1 LKRIKITAAV
11 LLVSWAMV
19 SQSWASQDGI
29 AIQDNETAKQE
40 TETPRW
46 EDFTENR
53 TLDETQFSTVYEELK
68 NQAEGGDSLST
79 IRIYLLLI
87 GNCLNRDQ
95 TVRILEDG
103 FFSELIPELKK
114 AGILEEDYTLPEGT
128 VPVAANISRE
138 GIPDMEMPSHD
149 YPGLNEEALDA
160 LARFTMDQEER
171 NAYINIPAGTEDSQI
186 SGRILSFT
194 FYNMEPYD
202 INFLGEDGYTD
213 ISWHMAGMLTRDG
226 NWYDLKVMHDEGR
239 IEFAL
244 DPPLPRPATVTVRMP
259 EANTKYNT
267 YYLDGS
273 FAATY
278 HSDGNGYITMTVTG
292 KADSVTVAK
301 EIVTQETGV
310 HSKSQ
315 AEDGIEKQKKS
326 IYPFIIGVFT
336 SIILLGSAWA
346 VRRRK

>member
-1 LKRIKITAAV
+1 
-11 LLVSWAMV
+11 
-19 SQSWASQDGI
+19 
-29 AIQDNETAKQE
+29 
-40 TETPRW
+40 
-46 EDFTENR
+46 
-53 TLDETQFSTVYEELK
+53 
-68 NQAEGGDSLST
+68 
-79 IRIYLLLI
+79 
-87 GNCLNRDQ
+87 
-95 TVRILEDG
+95 
-103 FFSELIPELKK
+103 
-114 AGILEEDYTLPEGT
+114 
-128 VPVAANISRE
+128 
-138 GIPDMEMPSHD
+138 
-149 YPGLNEEALDA
+149 
-160 LARFTMDQEER
+160 
-171 NAYINIPAGTEDSQI
+171 
-186 SGRILSFT
+186 
-194 FYNMEPYD
+194 
-202 INFLGEDGYTD
+202 
-213 ISWHMAGMLTRDG
+213 MAGMLTRDG